1 MMSEKLEGIP
11 KIVDF
16 GFAKI
21 VGPNEL
27 LVDHYGSQGY
37 VAPEILLK
45 EQYTKAVDVW
55 SMGVVLYVLLS
66 GALPFAS
73 FNREEMDRQVI
84 NENVPFDEPCF
95 KNCNPHLKSLLLKML
110 EKDKEERPSID
121 QILEHP
127 FFELMHKKEVD
138 EFDLPPLNASKK
150 NSGAYL
156 QFRGDAK

>member
-1 MMSEKLEGIP
+1 MKLQNIMMSEKLEGIP

-21 VGPNEL
+21 VGPSEN

-45 EQYTKAVDVW
+45 ERYNKEVDVW

-95 KNCNPHLKSLLLKML
+95 DKCHPQLKDLILNML

-121 QILEHP
+121 KILQHG
-127 FFELMHKKEVD
+127 FFETLRKKE
-138 EFDLPPLNASKK
+138 E
-150 NSGAYL
+150 
-156 QFRGDAK
+156 DAKLENT